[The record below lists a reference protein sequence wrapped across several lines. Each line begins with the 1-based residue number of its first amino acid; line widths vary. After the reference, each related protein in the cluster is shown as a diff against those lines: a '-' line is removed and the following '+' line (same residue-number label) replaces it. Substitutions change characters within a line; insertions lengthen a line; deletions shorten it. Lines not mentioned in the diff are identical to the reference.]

1 MDIPVFELSSFLH
14 PGETFHLARV
24 NIISRQDLS
33 FHTHDY
39 AELLWIEK
47 GSGYHLVNGERLR
60 IEPGDLIMIRPQ
72 DAHTYA
78 ASTKGGGITLINIAF
93 PAETL
98 HHFRERYFPDSSQ
111 YFWSTGAMPY
121 RIQLPAEILHQ
132 LSASAEET
140 MSHSR
145 SNIELDS
152 LLLFIF
158 RQITLHEALA
168 TPADIPVWLVRAIQ
182 EYTTPDLFRRGCAG
196 FAGLCGRNGDYVN
209 RTVRLHFGKSLTE
222 LTNELKMRYAAT
234 QLIITSMPIKEISS
248 NCGFPNLGHFYKT
261 FKSLY
266 NQTPKKYRRIN
277 QTMF

>member
-1 MDIPVFELSSFLH
+1 
-14 PGETFHLARV
+14 
-24 NIISRQDLS
+24 
-33 FHTHDY
+33 
-39 AELLWIEK
+39 
-47 GSGYHLVNGERLR
+47 
-60 IEPGDLIMIRPQ
+60 
-72 DAHTYA
+72 
-78 ASTKGGGITLINIAF
+78 
-93 PAETL
+93 
-98 HHFRERYFPDSSQ
+98 
-111 YFWSTGAMPY
+111 
-121 RIQLPAEILHQ
+121 
-132 LSASAEET
+132 

-152 LLLFIF
+152 LLLVIF

-234 QLIITSMPIKEISS
+234 QLVITGMPIKEISS

>member
-1 MDIPVFELSSFLH
+1 
-14 PGETFHLARV
+14 
-24 NIISRQDLS
+24 
-33 FHTHDY
+33 
-39 AELLWIEK
+39 
-47 GSGYHLVNGERLR
+47 
-60 IEPGDLIMIRPQ
+60 
-72 DAHTYA
+72 
-78 ASTKGGGITLINIAF
+78 
-93 PAETL
+93 
-98 HHFRERYFPDSSQ
+98 
-111 YFWSTGAMPY
+111 MPY

-132 LSASAEET
+132 LSARAEET

-222 LTNELKMRYAAT
+222 LTNELKIRHTTRHHRHADQGDQFQLRVPEPGTLLQNFQIALQPNAEKIPAYQSDDVLTHSSGTRSGRSVITPSAPKAARR
-234 QLIITSMPIKEISS
+234 SISS
-248 NCGFPNLGHFYKT
+248 VLLT
-261 FKSLY
+261 V
-266 NQTPKKYRRIN
+266 Q
-277 QTMF
+277 